1 MKPFLQNIT
10 DKIAA
15 FPKFDENAVSE
26 IILIIQDGLNVYL
39 IHNIFTMNEDIKL
52 RIKRALPL
60 IILTQIK
67 LFMLS
72 PKIQI
77 SL

>member
-10 DKIAA
+10 DKIVEL
-15 FPKFDENAVSE
+15 PKLDEDAISETTPMIQDTLSTE
-26 IILIIQDGLNVYL
+26 IIR
-39 IHNIFTMNEDIKL
+39 NIFTMNEDIKL

-67 LFMLS
+67 FFMLS

-77 SL
+77 